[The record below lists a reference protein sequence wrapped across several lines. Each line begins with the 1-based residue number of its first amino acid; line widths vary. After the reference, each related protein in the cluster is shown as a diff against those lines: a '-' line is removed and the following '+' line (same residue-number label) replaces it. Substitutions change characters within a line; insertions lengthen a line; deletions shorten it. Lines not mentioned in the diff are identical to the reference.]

1 MFKERLIRAVKK
13 NEDIIND
20 RTGKVI
26 PISKILGFCMLN
38 NNTVGLLF
46 KEGIYSINEVYIG
59 PDKMIHLSEWSISG
73 TVENEDLT
81 TPKGIK
87 AFNASISFKSRAI
100 KRVVL
105 LNGTTVKGGSDNE

>member
-1 MFKERLIRAVKK
+1 MFIKTLMRMVTNNNGIVNDHTDR
-13 NEDIIND
+13 IIPVS
-20 RTGKVI
+20 KV
-26 PISKILGFCMLN
+26 LGFCLLTN
-38 NNTVGLLF
+38 NCVGLLF

-87 AFNASISFKSRAI
+87 TFNDSVSFKNRII